1 MRVWVWPKLSAVA
14 AARQGPGSCE
24 ARGRQ
29 PQMESL
35 NLRTSSL
42 QAGKW
47 TVGESGWP
55 RISARADILFI
66 ILALLG
72 EGVHPAS
79 AQAAG
84 PTIISPTPGQAL
96 QGQVTITGTTGAS
109 NFASAEIDFAY
120 TGDATNTWFAVQALT
135 QPVAEG
141 SLATWDTTKV
151 TDGEYVLRLRVFA
164 TDGSYQDATVQ
175 FEIANYTSPALEPP
189 TAQPTNPPSVQLPTP
204 LVILASTTP
213 EPTPLPTPTPLPP
226 NPAALAPGLVYHR
239 LGQGALI
246 AVAVV
251 LLFGAILFRR
261 RS

>member
-1 MRVWVWPKLSAVA
+1 MRVCLWPELSAVA
-14 AARQGPGSCE
+14 AGRRCLDPVR
-24 ARGRQ
+24 RGAAK

-35 NLRTSSL
+35 KLRMSSL
-42 QAGKW
+42 QAAKW
-47 TVGESGWP
+47 AVGDNCSQ
-55 RISARADILFI
+55 RISAPAGILFI
-66 ILALLG
+66 VLALFV
-72 EGVHPAS
+72 EGVHPAR
-79 AQAAG
+79 AQEAG
-84 PTIISPTPGQAL
+84 PTIVSPTPGQAL

-109 NFASAEIDFAY
+109 NFASAELDFAY
-120 TGDATNTWFAVQALT
+120 KGDATNTWFAVQSLT
-135 QPVAEG
+135 QPVTDG

-175 FEIANYTSPALEPP
+175 FEIANYTSPAVEPS

-204 LVILASTTP
+204 LVIIASTTP

-239 LGQGALI
+239 VGQGALI